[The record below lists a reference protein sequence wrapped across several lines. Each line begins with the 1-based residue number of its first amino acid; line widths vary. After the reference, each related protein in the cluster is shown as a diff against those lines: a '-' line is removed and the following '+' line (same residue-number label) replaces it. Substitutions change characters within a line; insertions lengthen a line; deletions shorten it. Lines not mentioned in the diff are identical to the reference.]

1 MFTQRQMHLEN
12 ALLSAVAV
20 LLLLLTPP
28 GQSATLSDELQTTA
42 APTLSGSAPTTQPDN
57 SSMEEPLVLRS
68 HKPCGSEHVNWCEN
82 GGTCMF
88 PQDSD
93 KPSCICTSSYTGHRC
108 MFVSDLTHTLP
119 ESEQLIAI
127 SCGVAMLIS
136 VLAVIIYC
144 CACKRCK
151 KSAPLIKSAPSE
163 SSV

>member
-1 MFTQRQMHLEN
+1 MFTQRQTHLEN

-42 APTLSGSAPTTQPDN
+42 APTLSGTAPTTQPNN

-68 HKPCGSEHVNWCEN
+68 HKPCGSEHANWCEN